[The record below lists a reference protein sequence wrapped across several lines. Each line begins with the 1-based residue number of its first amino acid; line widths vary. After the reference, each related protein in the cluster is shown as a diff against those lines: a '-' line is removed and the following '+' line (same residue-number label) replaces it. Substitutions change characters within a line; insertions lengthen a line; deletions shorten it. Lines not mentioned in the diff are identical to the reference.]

1 MLYPFCNFV
10 RIETSLHILN
20 CWYSLIAYI
29 MLKEKDSSGKQS
41 TAVVESILISNIDCN
56 EVSERKFRNT
66 REKVE
71 YDLQQFTKRDC

>member
-10 RIETSLHILN
+10 RIETSLHFLN
-20 CWYSLIAYI
+20 CWYSLIEYI

-41 TAVVESILISNIDCN
+41 TAVVESILNSNIDYN

>member
-1 MLYPFCNFV
+1 
-10 RIETSLHILN
+10 
-20 CWYSLIAYI
+20 

-41 TAVVESILISNIDCN
+41 TAVVESILNSNIDYN